1 MFDSIGTEP
10 LSDSAL
16 TLLSPSH
23 RPPVFPLSSPQ
34 MVSRTENID
43 DCLLGANASAEVQDD
58 GCESSTV
65 SGVDIVLNHKLQ
77 ETSFTKDSYKGY
89 IKDCMKA

>member
-1 MFDSIGTEP
+1 MGPNHWVIQHS
-10 LSDSAL
+10 LSFL
-16 TLLSPSH
+16 WYSP
-23 RPPVFPLSSPQ
+23 SSPQ

-43 DCLLGANASAEVQDD
+43 DCLLGANASAEVQDE

-89 IKDCMKA
+89 IKDYMKAWVF